1 MVKEEFWAQ
10 HPAPVALDELPTGL
24 ALGEAGPVLT
34 TIWELLERE
43 YQHPDAP
50 HAPAALAACLHLLL
64 VHLWR
69 GHPQPTGRSAGL
81 PPLVRAYK
89 QGVDENYQHLPLVK
103 EYARQLHVTSRYLN
117 LLCPQALG
125 RPVNRVISQRLIAEA
140 KRLLL
145 FTPNTEAEIAAALGF
160 ADPSYFSKFCR
171 NQTGQAPGE
180 YRQSIP

>member
-1 MVKEEFWAQ
+1 MVKEEFWG

-81 PPLVRAYK
+81 PPLVRA
-89 QGVDENYQHLPLVK
+89 
-103 EYARQLHVTSRYLN
+103 
-117 LLCPQALG
+117 
-125 RPVNRVISQRLIAEA
+125 
-140 KRLLL
+140 
-145 FTPNTEAEIAAALGF
+145 
-160 ADPSYFSKFCR
+160 
-171 NQTGQAPGE
+171 
-180 YRQSIP
+180 